1 MKLII
6 ALLAFTALSGCGL
19 HGEPILLA
27 RMYDSQ
33 DPCQLKNNGGR
44 YPSFCGASNNRAYI
58 YDNQNQQ
65 IGYTTNAPAGGN
77 RAYIYNNSNQP
88 IGYTKK

>member
-1 MKLII
+1 MTYTSLLIVF
-6 ALLAFTALSGCGL
+6 LGLTQTACGL

-58 YDNQNQQ
+58 YNNQ
-65 IGYTTNAPAGGN
+65 
-77 RAYIYNNSNQP
+77 NQP
-88 IGYTKK
+88 IGYTKNNQVFIQNAK

>member
-1 MKLII
+1 
-6 ALLAFTALSGCGL
+6 
-19 HGEPILLA
+19 
-27 RMYDSQ
+27 MYDSQ

-58 YDNQNQQ
+58 YNNTNQP
-65 IGYTTNAPAGGN
+65 IGYTTNAPTGSN
-77 RAYIYNNSNQP
+77 KTYIYNNSNQP